1 MVIGVGN
8 PVRGDDA
15 VGLVVAERVRSKGP
29 EIRVV
34 AHTGDVLD
42 LCEVWKGAEL
52 AVVVDAIWSEEAAG
66 TILRYDA
73 RDAPLPRVA
82 FRRSTHAFGVADAIE
97 LARSMDSLPT
107 RLIVYGVVGSCF
119 DIGPALSPAVEQ
131 AADELT
137 EYIRC
142 EFATAGASVPGGTDY
157 A

>member
-15 VGLVVAERVRSKGP
+15 VGLVVAERVRSKEP
-29 EIRVV
+29 EITVV
-34 AHTGDVLD
+34 AHRGDILD
-42 LCEVWKGAEL
+42 LCEVWKGADV

-66 TILRYDA
+66 TILRYDG
-73 RDAPLPRVA
+73 RDAPLPRAV
-82 FRRSTHAFGVADAIE
+82 FRRSTHAFGVADAVE

-119 DIGPALSPAVEQ
+119 DIGPALSLAVER

-137 EYIRC
+137 EHIRA
-142 EFATAGASVPGGTDY
+142 EFETAGSTVVAGDNH